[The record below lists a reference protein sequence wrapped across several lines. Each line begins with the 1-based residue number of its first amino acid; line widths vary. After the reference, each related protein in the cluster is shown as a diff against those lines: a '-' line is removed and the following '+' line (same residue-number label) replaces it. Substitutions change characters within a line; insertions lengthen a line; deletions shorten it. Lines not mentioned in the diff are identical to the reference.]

1 MNRWQRWNE
10 TLGRVEKILVAAM
23 LSVMILLA
31 FLQIV
36 LRNVFSTGISWGDP
50 LVRYLVLWVGFIG
63 ASLATKEG
71 KHITIEIFSRWF
83 SGQRSLY
90 LKAISY
96 LVSAFVCGLLTF
108 AGWTFVQNEAQ
119 MGTTTFLKTPA
130 WRKITKSLCHQ
141 LSIHCFPAGRFWKQ
155 LETTSSSWTIF
166 SKTASMN
173 RSIKSAIIKRR

>member
-10 TLGRVEKILVAAM
+10 ALGRVEKYLVAAM

-31 FLQIV
+31 FSQIV

-83 SGQRSLY
+83 SEHGSLY
-90 LKAISY
+90 LSAIAS

-119 MGTTTFLKTPA
+119 MGATSFLKIPA
-130 WRKITKSLCHQ
+130 WIPQIIIPVTFTLITLRYVFSFFTAL
-141 LSIHCFPAGRFWKQ
+141 A
-155 LETTSSSWTIF
+155 TIF
-166 SKTASMN
+166 KPGSYTEYGN
-173 RSIKSAIIKRR
+173 KS